1 MNFQFEIL
9 WHLEK
14 SMAILPQDKLP
25 ASLTIHFLSA
35 QQLFK
40 FWFLFHGCLWSVTGN
55 FFSTVEGDLTVE
67 SVLSGVHY
75 YRCHDYVE
83 LLATVHLLPEFIK
96 QHPKVNTC
104 TGTITVNVEDL
115 KRETLCTMF
124 IQIHVHKRSMFIL
137 WNWFHKMI
145 MFYMIQMNTGMYMYI
160 FFF

>member
-14 SMAILPQDKLP
+14 SMAVLPWDKLP

-35 QQLFK
+35 QNYSNSDFFFVDVYGVLP
-40 FWFLFHGCLWSVTGN
+40 VI
-55 FFSTVEGDLTVE
+55 FSTVEGDLTVE

-104 TGTITVNVEDL
+104 TITVNVEDL

-124 IQIHVHKRSMFIL
+124 IQIHVHNRSMFIL

-145 MFYMIQMNTGMYMYI
+145 MFNMIHINTGM
-160 FFF
+160 

>member
-104 TGTITVNVEDL
+104 TITVNVEDL